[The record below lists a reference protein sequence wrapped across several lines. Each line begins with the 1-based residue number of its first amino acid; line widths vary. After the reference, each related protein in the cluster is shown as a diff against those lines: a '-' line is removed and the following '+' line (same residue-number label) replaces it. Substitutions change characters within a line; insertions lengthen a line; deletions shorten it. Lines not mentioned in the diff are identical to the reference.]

1 MQWMA
6 CMINSVYRPRR
17 AASGDHAR
25 AAGPCTRKLMSN
37 DLRENGCAGVKYGY
51 DRRISLTRTARLS
64 GTSERLIICS
74 IRARLYVAIS
84 TA

>member
-1 MQWMA
+1 MTK
-6 CMINSVYRPRR
+6 SVYRPRR

-25 AAGPCTRKLMSN
+25 AAGPCTGKLMSN
-37 DLRENGCAGVKYGY
+37 DLRENGWAGVQDGY
-51 DRRISLTRTARLS
+51 DRRISLTRTARLP

-74 IRARLYVAIS
+74 LQTRLDVAIS

>member
-1 MQWMA
+1 
-6 CMINSVYRPRR
+6 
-17 AASGDHAR
+17 
-25 AAGPCTRKLMSN
+25 MSN
-37 DLRENGCAGVKYGY
+37 DLRENGWAGVKDGY

-74 IRARLYVAIS
+74 IQTRLDVAIS